1 MDIYVFKFLH
11 LKSWHF
17 QIFYL
22 IFYFVVLIFIMNI
35 YKFRMAL
42 SIRIFITCVF
52 IIISPALMHVQEQNR
67 SKEQPVMNFFLVSGV
82 YGSLD
87 F

>member
-1 MDIYVFKFLH
+1 
-11 LKSWHF
+11 
-17 QIFYL
+17 
-22 IFYFVVLIFIMNI
+22 MNI

-67 SKEQPVMNFFLVSGV
+67 SKEQPVMNFLLVSGV